1 MQQQVHEFEIL
12 HPTTDAGIQIFQS
25 KSCGFFVVWG
35 IRGTPKEMVSNFCR
49 VDPLRATPSVEDKIA
64 APPPL
69 SHREK
74 YEQILFRTLPLY
86 QNAFFSKTFQFTPY

>member
-35 IRGTPKEMVSNFCR
+35 IRGTPKEMVS
-49 VDPLRATPSVEDKIA
+49 
-64 APPPL
+64 
-69 SHREK
+69 
-74 YEQILFRTLPLY
+74 YG
-86 QNAFFSKTFQFTPY
+86 